1 MKIIEKVKITLKRIL
16 NSIFKVTNVE
26 KLIAQ
31 KEAMER
37 LYDESEDQLLELKG
51 SLEVKQ
57 NELKNKKNKLDRL
70 NVTNANLLK
79 SGKEDRLKEGY
90 NHKKQLEHE
99 ISLLTDSVKSYKTL
113 IQNLTHQL
121 SSYKVKI
128 DKLRNNIDELK
139 AKAEFSQSV
148 DKFKTTMRNLDCEN
162 INDISNEIDKDY
174 YKSEYALENIVK
186 SDADVD
192 SFIAEDDAD
201 FEKYKKSLEKKSKKK
216 EK

>member
-57 NELKNKKNKLDRL
+57 NELKNKKNKLERL
-70 NVTNANLLK
+70 NATNANLLK
-79 SGKEDRLKEGY
+79 NGKEDKLKEGY
-90 NHKKQLEHE
+90 SHKKQLEHE
-99 ISLLTDSVKSYKTL
+99 ISLLTESVKSYKTL
-113 IQNLTHQL
+113 ITNLTQQL
-121 SSYKVKI
+121 SSYKIKI

-148 DKFKTTMRNLDCEN
+148 NKFKTTMRNLDCEN

-186 SDADVD
+186 SDVDVD